1 MNTIALLHP
10 GAMGAS
16 VGSALK
22 ELGHDVTWVSG
33 GRSQATAARAR
44 SAGLRGC
51 SRLGEALSV
60 ASHVIAVLPPESAME
75 CLQAVLGQGF
85 KGTYVDLNAVAPGTA
100 MRLHDAVTSAGGM
113 YVDGGIVGPPAWSR
127 GTTRLALSGSTASE
141 VARLFRGSNFESVL
155 LESGPVAA
163 SAFKMAFAGWTKG
176 TSALVL
182 ALRAFASVEGVE
194 EELIREWSRRGMD
207 LAERAESA
215 RRGAVPK
222 AWRFAGEMD
231 EIGSALAGAGLPE
244 GFFEA
249 AADLY
254 RRLESFKDRFEDPP
268 DFPTVVQALIEGG
281 SNSARPAGRKSGSG
295 E

>member
-16 VGSALK
+16 VGSALT
-22 ELGHDVTWVSG
+22 ELGHDVTWASG
-33 GRSQATAARAR
+33 GRSQVTADRAR

-51 SRLGEALSV
+51 SSLDEALSE
-60 ASHVIAVLPPESAME
+60 ASHVMAVLPPESAKQ
-75 CLQAVLGQGF
+75 CLQAVLREGF
-85 KGTYVDLNAVAPGTA
+85 TGTYVDLNAVAPGTA
-100 MRLHDAVTSAGGM
+100 MSLHDDVVAAGGM
-113 YVDGGIVGPPAWSR
+113 YVDGGIVGPPAWGR
-127 GTTRLALSGSTASE
+127 GTTRLALSGSTAPE
-141 VARLFRGSNFESVL
+141 VASLFQGSNFEPIL

-182 ALRAFASVEGVE
+182 ALRAFAAVEGVE
-194 EELIREWSRRGMD
+194 EALISEWSRRGMD

-215 RRGAVPK
+215 RLGAVPK

-231 EIGSALAGAGLPE
+231 EIGSALAAVGLPK

-254 RRLESFKDRFEDPP
+254 QRLEPFKDRFEDPP
-268 DFPTVVQALIEGG
+268 DLRAVIETLTEGG
-281 SNSARPAGRKSGSG
+281 AHSERSAGPDSGSG

>member
-1 MNTIALLHP
+1 
-10 GAMGAS
+10 MGAS
-16 VGSALK
+16 IGFALE
-22 ELGHDVTWVSG
+22 ELGHDVIWVSG
-33 GRSQATAARAR
+33 GRSEATATRAR
-44 SAGLRGC
+44 SAGLRDC
-51 SRLGEALSV
+51 FSLDEALSE
-60 ASHVIAVLPPESAME
+60 ASHVMAVLPPESAME
-75 CLQAVLGQGF
+75 CLQAVLREGF
-85 KGTYVDLNAVAPGTA
+85 TGTYVDLNAVAPGTA
-100 MRLHDAVTSAGGM
+100 MSLRGAVVAAGGV

-141 VARLFRGSNFESVL
+141 VASLFLGSNFEPII
-155 LESGPVAA
+155 LESGPAAA

-194 EELIREWSRRGMD
+194 EALIREWSRRGMD

-231 EIGSALAGAGLPE
+231 EIGLALAAVGLPK

-254 RRLESFKDRFEDPP
+254 QRLEPFKDRFEDPP
-268 DFPTVVQALIEGG
+268 DFSTVVNTLTKGG
-281 SNSARPAGRKSGSG
+281 SHSARSAGREPGSG